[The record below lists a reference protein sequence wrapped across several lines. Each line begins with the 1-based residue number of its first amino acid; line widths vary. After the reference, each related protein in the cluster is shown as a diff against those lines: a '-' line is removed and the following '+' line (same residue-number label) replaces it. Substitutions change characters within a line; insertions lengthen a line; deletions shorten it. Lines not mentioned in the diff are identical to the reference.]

1 MKWSVSV
8 CGKAIDLEKIG
19 LTNNFLITKGSI
31 HGIIDT
37 VKKFRYCKGIQDS
50 ENVALNEQDFVKE
63 VWSKSENEN
72 YCISLVRSR
81 NCIVALNYTS
91 LHITCLSCLKL
102 VKHKK
107 IIATDHLL
115 KNKEK

>member
-1 MKWSVSV
+1 MFTGDILNGNRLIAEIKFRINLKWSVSV

-50 ENVALNEQDFVKE
+50 ENVALFIFFLLIFEQV
-63 VWSKSENEN
+63 VSCN
-72 YCISLVRSR
+72 YFFMF
-81 NCIVALNYTS
+81 NQF
-91 LHITCLSCLKL
+91 
-102 VKHKK
+102 
-107 IIATDHLL
+107 
-115 KNKEK
+115 